1 MLRGSSSTGA
11 ASSARSAAPPSGWH
25 PTPMTSHKVRGTHTH
40 THIEKPMPM
49 NSLFFL
55 PGRMNDSK
63 ECGSTVISSNGQCV
77 KVLESVFA
85 FSYRLEPMLWVIV
98 TALPDVCRRTGR
110 YVCGS
115 VCHMIVFWAGL
126 RWWGLSHD
134 GLLGQLSA
142 SQVWC

>member
-1 MLRGSSSTGA
+1 MYSTTDNYWIMLSVVECIL
-11 ASSARSAAPPSGWH
+11 
-25 PTPMTSHKVRGTHTH
+25 KVAFITLEITHTH